1 MDDKLKILADLMFPD
16 VTKTILDYE
25 KMYPERDLKEGA
37 IVSRFAPSPT
47 GFVHMGSLL
56 SAFEDNKVAK
66 DTNGVFI
73 LRIEDTDQ
81 KRSVENGIV
90 GILNDLKN
98 FDIIPDEGM
107 IDENNSVGNYGP
119 YIQSE
124 RKEIY
129 HTFAKS
135 LVLRGLAYPCFC
147 TSSELDETREIQELN
162 KERIGYYGS
171 FAKCRNIPV
180 DEAINRIKNGEEF
193 VVRLKS
199 PGDFNKKIILHD
211 LVRGDIEFP
220 ENDLDIVL
228 IKSTDKLPTYH
239 FAHLVD
245 DHLMRVTHVMRGEEW
260 IASFP
265 IHDQLFSIFNFK
277 KPNYAHLGL
286 VMKIDESGTRR
297 KLSKRK
303 DPEASV
309 EYYHQE
315 GIPKEAVK
323 LYLMTVANS
332 NFEEWLD
339 NNPSDDFSDFKFDFK
354 KVSASGSLFDV
365 LKLLNISKNYFG
377 RQKASTIYD
386 NLLVWT
392 SEFDKE
398 FHDLLVKYKDYS
410 IKVFNIE
417 REVEKP
423 RKDYTSYKSIRNFV
437 FYMYDELF
445 KNPTY
450 DTPKITDKKEIET
463 ILNTYYDE
471 YLELNDK
478 DLWFSKIKEM
488 CDKLGYASNIKD
500 YKKNPT
506 NYKGNVSD
514 VTGLIRV
521 SLTSKMNTP
530 DLFYIMELLGKDK
543 IKERFTKYINT
554 IK

>member
-1 MDDKLKILADLMFPD
+1 MDDELKELADLMFPN
-16 VTKTILDYE
+16 VTKTVLDYE
-25 KMYPERDLKEGA
+25 KMYPERNLKEGA
-37 IVSRFAPSPT
+37 IVTRFAPSPT

-56 SAFEDNKVAK
+56 SAFEGYKAAR
-66 DTNGVFI
+66 DTDGIFY

-81 KRSVENGIV
+81 KRSIENGIS

-98 FDIIPDEGM
+98 VDIVPDEGM
-107 IDENNSVGNYGP
+107 IGENKSIGEYGP

-124 RKEIY
+124 RMEIY
-129 HTFAKS
+129 HAFAKE

-147 TSSELDETREIQELN
+147 SSEELDEIREIQELN

-171 FAKCRNIPV
+171 FAKCRNMDIK
-180 DEAINRIKNGEEF
+180 EAIERIKKGEEF

-199 PGDFNKKIILHD
+199 PGDFNKKIVLHD

-245 DHLMRVTHVMRGEEW
+245 DHLMRTTHIMRGEDW
-260 IASFP
+260 VASFP
-265 IHDQLFSIFNFK
+265 IHEQLFSIFGFE
-277 KPNYAHLGL
+277 KPKYAHLGL
-286 VMKIDESGTRR
+286 VMKIDETGTRR

-309 EYYHQE
+309 EYYHKE

-323 LYLMTVANS
+323 LYLMTIANS

-339 NNPSDDFSDFKFDFK
+339 NNPGDDFTDFKFDFK
-354 KVSASGSLFDV
+354 KVSASGTLFDV
-365 LKLLNISKNYFG
+365 SKLLNISKNYFS

-386 NLLVWT
+386 NLLNWT
-392 SEFDKE
+392 LEFDKE

-410 IKVFNIE
+410 IKIFNIE
-417 REVEKP
+417 RETEKP
-423 RKDYTSYKSIRNFV
+423 RKDYTSYSSIRSFV

-445 KNPTY
+445 QNPKY
-450 DTPKITDKKEIET
+450 EDTKITNKEDIAT

-471 YLELNDK
+471 YLDLSNK
-478 DLWFSKIKEM
+478 DVWFAKVKEM

-500 YKKNPT
+500 YKKNPLA
-506 NYKGNVSD
+506 YKGNVSD
-514 VTGLIRV
+514 VTGVIRV
-521 SLTSKMNTP
+521 SLTSKTNTP
-530 DLFYIMELLGKDK
+530 DLYEIMKLLGKER
-543 IKERFTKYINT
+543 IKERFTKYLNSN
-554 IK
+554 K